1 MRSGTPAFRKRRR
14 NPHGRSGASRPGGV
28 QGPSRNKGNTNTEEK
43 QPSFRTLR
51 SREAPRP
58 GSPRPA
64 PADRTAVCI
73 FRSFFRN
80 SSFFRIFVG
89 ERPVRHGL
97 RIRHAHM
104 RRYLLL
110 LIALLSLTPAARA
123 GNEPDSLLRTLDRAI
138 AERSLRTARK
148 EELLRELKQRRDAQE
163 SLRDRYRINDE
174 IIDNYT
180 SFVCD
185 SATSYI
191 HDNLRIAETLGDER
205 LRTESRLRLAF
216 VYSLSGLFVQASDL
230 LRAIDFGALTA
241 DQKLSYC
248 WTRIRYYENLTRYT
262 GDEALGADYA
272 AQIRALRDTV
282 MSLLPE
288 DSEMYLKEKAF
299 QLQADGRLEEAEGI
313 LTEIYRGQT
322 PDTHS
327 YAMAAMS
334 LAKLYRE
341 AGDRERENRFLKLA
355 ALTDTRLAVKENE
368 ALLTL
373 ATNLFEQGD
382 IERSYNYISSALSDA
397 NFYNSRVKNSVIA
410 RVQPIIESNYL
421 DRIETQR
428 RNLRRS
434 TILLSVFIALLAGAL
449 AVIGIQMRMVSRAR
463 RNLQEMNGQL
473 SELNRSLNEANVV
486 KEKYIGYF
494 MNRCALYINK
504 LCAYRKD
511 VSHKLRSGQIDRLK
525 IPPKEQDREF
535 DELYAEFDEAFLK
548 LYPSFVEE
556 FNELLRPEARYE
568 TTEGRLNTELRI
580 FALMRLGLTNVN
592 QIAEF
597 LRCSLQTVYNYKS
610 KIKSKAQPGIEHFEE
625 EVRKLGQNT
634 FASDSM

>member
-1 MRSGTPAFRKRRR
+1 
-14 NPHGRSGASRPGGV
+14 
-28 QGPSRNKGNTNTEEK
+28 
-43 QPSFRTLR
+43 
-51 SREAPRP
+51 
-58 GSPRPA
+58 
-64 PADRTAVCI
+64 
-73 FRSFFRN
+73 
-80 SSFFRIFVG
+80 
-89 ERPVRHGL
+89 
-97 RIRHAHM
+97 M

-148 EELLRELKQRRDAQE
+148 EELLRELKQQRDAQE

-272 AQIRALRDTV
+272 AQIGALRDTV

-486 KEKYIGYF
+486 KGEIHRLLHEPVRPLYQQ
-494 MNRCALYINK
+494 ALRLPQGCQPQAAQRPDRPAQDSAEGAGPGVRRAVRRVRRGIPET
-504 LCAYRKD
+504 LPVVRGGVQRTAQARGP
-511 VSHKLRSGQIDRLK
+511 LRDDR
-525 IPPKEQDREF
+525 RETQHR
-535 DELYAEFDEAFLK
+535 AAH
-548 LYPSFVEE
+548 
-556 FNELLRPEARYE
+556 LRPHAARTDEREPDRGIPALLAPDGLQLQEQNQEQGAARHRAFRGRGAE
-568 TTEGRLNTELRI
+568 TGSEHLCER
-580 FALMRLGLTNVN
+580 FNVIYQN
-592 QIAEF
+592 
-597 LRCSLQTVYNYKS
+597 
-610 KIKSKAQPGIEHFEE
+610 GG
-625 EVRKLGQNT
+625 VRKRQY
-634 FASDSM
+634 AVK